1 MIPRARRSVFSLA
14 LALAAACATASGQK
28 YKDKAMDF
36 AAVKTVAVLPFQN
49 LSRDNQAGDRIRDV
63 FANALLATGGVYVLP
78 QGEVTRG
85 LQKAAVQ
92 LPATPTKEDAV
103 NLGKA
108 LGVEAVITGTLKEY
122 GEIRSGTATANAIS
136 VSVEM
141 LETTTGKVVWSAT
154 STRGGIGV
162 WDRLFGGGGEP
173 MNKVSEEAVND
184 LIGKLFK

>member
-1 MIPRARRSVFSLA
+1 MTLRPNVMLLT
-14 LALAAACATASGQK
+14 LALAACATGQK

-49 LSRDNQAGDRIRDV
+49 LSRDNQAADRVRDV

-92 LPATPTKEDAV
+92 IPSTPAKDDVV

-108 LGVEAVITGTLKEY
+108 LGVEAVISGTLKEY
-122 GEIRSGTATANAIS
+122 GEIRSGTSTANAIS

-141 LETTTGKVVWSAT
+141 IETTSGKVVWTAT
-154 STRGGIGV
+154 STRGGIGF
-162 WDRLFGGGGEP
+162 WDRMFGGGGEP
-173 MNKVSEEAVND
+173 MNKITEEAVSD
-184 LIGKLFK
+184 LIAKLFK